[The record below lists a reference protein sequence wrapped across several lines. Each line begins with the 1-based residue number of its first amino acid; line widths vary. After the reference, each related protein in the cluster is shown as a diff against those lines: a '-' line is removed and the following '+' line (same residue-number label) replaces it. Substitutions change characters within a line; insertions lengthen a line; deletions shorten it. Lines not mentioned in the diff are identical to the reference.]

1 MDISGKSAAKDEELY
16 TISIP
21 NKGIRNSFSSM
32 IIDRMFDDES
42 DSFINMFEAVKAGD
56 VPNVEKNMKN
66 LFYSKFPL
74 SS

>member
-1 MDISGKSAAKDEELY
+1 
-16 TISIP
+16 
-21 NKGIRNSFSSM
+21 M
-32 IIDRMFDDES
+32 IIDIMFDDES
-42 DSFINMFEAVKAGD
+42 DSFIDMFEAIKAGD